1 MSTHPDRARAA
12 APGAYRAREHR
23 QLSRIIDGRP
33 GSRRWFW
40 VLALVFVG
48 LICAA
53 CGGGSSGDSSDSG
66 GGTGSASAGN
76 SAGVPEPI
84 SPSPTPAPTETS
96 GTGSQAVSQGSQSDT
111 VTSGVAWDASNCQVA
126 QILVA
131 GQVAV
136 SQQTGLCR
144 QPVSGAGGTTFYQI
158 YAAEYGPSAWVI
170 EIGDG
175 GGFVQWAFP
184 NNAWLA
190 QPDGGGAT
198 QILANSQWEPIKD
211 FAQQNPGEYYSVVSK
226 ELNDE
231 AAYRNFLTQA
241 ITIVAT
247 AGQSEQLSPGQQSAA
262 ASEIQGLQQQNADL
276 KQEIASM
283 QQQVQ
288 NQQSQQTVPADNSA
302 AWDILDNT
310 EEQLAQNTELW
321 TEPECNFSDNGCDP

>member
-1 MSTHPDRARAA
+1 MITHPDRARAA
-12 APGAYRAREHR
+12 APGALRARGHR
-23 QLSRIIDGRP
+23 HLSRTIDGRP
-33 GSRRWFW
+33 GSRRWLW

-53 CGGGSSGDSSDSG
+53 CGGGSSGGNSG
-66 GGTGSASAGN
+66 SGAGTGSASAGN
-76 SAGVPEPI
+76 SAGAPEP
-84 SPSPTPAPTETS
+84 SPSPTAAPTETS
-96 GTGSQAVSQGSQSDT
+96 GTGSQAVSQGSQSDA

-144 QPVSGAGGTTFYQI
+144 QPVSGAEGTTFYQI

-198 QILANSQWEPIKD
+198 QILVNSQWEPIKD
-211 FAQQNPGEYYSVVSK
+211 FAQQNPGDYYSVVSK

-276 KQEIASM
+276 KQEIAAM

-288 NQQSQQTVPADNSA
+288 SQQSQQTVPADNSA

>member
-1 MSTHPDRARAA
+1 
-12 APGAYRAREHR
+12 
-23 QLSRIIDGRP
+23 
-33 GSRRWFW
+33 
-40 VLALVFVG
+40 VLALVFAG
-48 LICAA
+48 LISAG
-53 CGGGSSGDSSDSG
+53 CGGGSSGGGSGSG

-84 SPSPTPAPTETS
+84 SPTPTPAPTETS
-96 GTGSQAVSQGSQSDT
+96 GAGSQAVSQGSQSGT
-111 VTSGVAWDASNCQVA
+111 VTSGVAWDTNNCQVA

-144 QPVSGAGGTTFYQI
+144 QPVSGAGGTTFYEI

-190 QPDGGGAT
+190 QPDGGGTT
-198 QILANSQWEPIKD
+198 QILVNSQWEPIKD

-276 KQEIASM
+276 KQEIAST

>member
-1 MSTHPDRARAA
+1 MITHPDRARAA
-12 APGAYRAREHR
+12 APGALRARGHR
-23 QLSRIIDGRP
+23 HLSRTTDGRP
-33 GSRRWFW
+33 GSRRWLC

-53 CGGGSSGDSSDSG
+53 CGGGSSGGNSGSG

-76 SAGVPEPI
+76 SAGVPEP
-84 SPSPTPAPTETS
+84 SPSPAPAPAGTS

-144 QPVSGAGGTTFYQI
+144 QPVAGAGGTTFYQI

-175 GGFVQWAFP
+175 GGFVQWVFP
-184 NNAWLA
+184 NNVWLA

-198 QILANSQWEPIKD
+198 QILVNSQWEPIKD
-211 FAQQNPGEYYSVVSK
+211 FAQQNPSEYYSVVSK

>member
-1 MSTHPDRARAA
+1 MITHPDRARAA
-12 APGAYRAREHR
+12 ASGALRARGHR
-23 QLSRIIDGRP
+23 HLSRTTDGRP
-33 GSRRWFW
+33 GSRRWLC

-53 CGGGSSGDSSDSG
+53 CGGGSSGGNSGSG

-76 SAGVPEPI
+76 SAGVPEP
-84 SPSPTPAPTETS
+84 SPSPAPAPAGTS

-144 QPVSGAGGTTFYQI
+144 QPVAGAGGTTFYQI

-175 GGFVQWAFP
+175 GGFVQWVFP
-184 NNAWLA
+184 NNVWLA

-198 QILANSQWEPIKD
+198 QILVNSQWEPIKD
-211 FAQQNPGEYYSVVSK
+211 FAQQNPSEYYSVVSK

-231 AAYRNFLTQA
+231 AAYRNFLAQA

-276 KQEIASM
+276 KQEIASV

-302 AWDILDNT
+302 AWAIFDNT

>member
-1 MSTHPDRARAA
+1 MLT
-12 APGAYRAREHR
+12 
-23 QLSRIIDGRP
+23 
-33 GSRRWFW
+33 
-40 VLALVFVG
+40 LVFVG

-53 CGGGSSGDSSDSG
+53 CGGGSNGGSSGSG

-111 VTSGVAWDASNCQVA
+111 VTSGVAWDPSNCQVPK
-126 QILVA
+126 ILVA

-144 QPVSGAGGTTFYQI
+144 QPVAGAGGTTFYQI

-175 GGFVQWAFP
+175 SGFVQWAFP

-211 FAQQNPGEYYSVVSK
+211 FAHQNPSEYYSVVSK

-288 NQQSQQTVPADNSA
+288 SQQSQRTVPRSEI
-302 AWDILDNT
+302 ILRLGT
-310 EEQLAQNTELW
+310 FW
-321 TEPECNFSDNGCDP
+321 TTRKSKASSEH

>member
-1 MSTHPDRARAA
+1 MITRPDRARAA
-12 APGAYRAREHR
+12 APGALRAREHR

-40 VLALVFVG
+40 VLALIFVG

-53 CGGGSSGDSSDSG
+53 CGGGSSGGSSGSG

-76 SAGVPEPI
+76 SAGAPEP
-84 SPSPTPAPTETS
+84 SPSPNAAPTETS
-96 GTGSQAVSQGSQSDT
+96 GTGSQAVSQGSQSGA

-144 QPVSGAGGTTFYQI
+144 QPVPGAGGTTFYQI

-198 QILANSQWEPIKD
+198 QILVNSQWEPIKD

-276 KQEIASM
+276 KQEIAST

>member
-1 MSTHPDRARAA
+1 M
-12 APGAYRAREHR
+12 
-23 QLSRIIDGRP
+23 
-33 GSRRWFW
+33 
-40 VLALVFVG
+40 LALVFVG

-53 CGGGSSGDSSDSG
+53 CGGGSSGGNSGSG
-66 GGTGSASAGN
+66 GGTGSVSAGN
-76 SAGVPEPI
+76 SAGAAEP
-84 SPSPTPAPTETS
+84 SPSPAPAPAGTS

-144 QPVSGAGGTTFYQI
+144 QPVAGAGGTTFYQI

-170 EIGDG
+170 EIGNG
-175 GGFVQWAFP
+175 GGFVQWVFP
-184 NNAWLA
+184 NNVWLA

-198 QILANSQWEPIKD
+198 QILVNSQWEPIKD

>member
-1 MSTHPDRARAA
+1 MLT
-12 APGAYRAREHR
+12 
-23 QLSRIIDGRP
+23 
-33 GSRRWFW
+33 
-40 VLALVFVG
+40 LVFVG

-53 CGGGSSGDSSDSG
+53 CGGGSNGGSSGSG

-144 QPVSGAGGTTFYQI
+144 QPVAGAGGTTFYQI

-198 QILANSQWEPIKD
+198 QILTNSQWEPIKD
-211 FAQQNPGEYYSVVSK
+211 FAQQNPSEYYSVVSK

-288 NQQSQQTVPADNSA
+288 NQQSQQTVP
-302 AWDILDNT
+302 
-310 EEQLAQNTELW
+310 
-321 TEPECNFSDNGCDP
+321 GR

>member
-1 MSTHPDRARAA
+1 
-12 APGAYRAREHR
+12 
-23 QLSRIIDGRP
+23 
-33 GSRRWFW
+33 
-40 VLALVFVG
+40 
-48 LICAA
+48 
-53 CGGGSSGDSSDSG
+53 
-66 GGTGSASAGN
+66 
-76 SAGVPEPI
+76 
-84 SPSPTPAPTETS
+84 
-96 GTGSQAVSQGSQSDT
+96 VSQGSQSDT

-144 QPVSGAGGTTFYQI
+144 QPVAGAGGTTFYQI

-198 QILANSQWEPIKD
+198 QILDNSQWEPIKD
-211 FAQQNPGEYYSVVSK
+211 FAQQNPSEYYSVVSK

>member
-1 MSTHPDRARAA
+1 M
-12 APGAYRAREHR
+12 
-23 QLSRIIDGRP
+23 
-33 GSRRWFW
+33 
-40 VLALVFVG
+40 LALVFVG

-53 CGGGSSGDSSDSG
+53 CGGGSSGGNSGSG
-66 GGTGSASAGN
+66 GGTGSVSAGN
-76 SAGVPEPI
+76 SAGAAEP
-84 SPSPTPAPTETS
+84 SPSPAPAPAGTS
-96 GTGSQAVSQGSQSDT
+96 GTGSQALSQGSQSDT

-144 QPVSGAGGTTFYQI
+144 QPVAGAGGTTFYQI

-175 GGFVQWAFP
+175 GGFVQWVFP
-184 NNAWLA
+184 NNVWLA

-198 QILANSQWEPIKD
+198 QILVNSQWEPIKD

>member
-1 MSTHPDRARAA
+1 
-12 APGAYRAREHR
+12 
-23 QLSRIIDGRP
+23 
-33 GSRRWFW
+33 

-53 CGGGSSGDSSDSG
+53 CGGGSSGGNSGSG
-66 GGTGSASAGN
+66 GGTGSVSAGN
-76 SAGVPEPI
+76 SAGAAEP
-84 SPSPTPAPTETS
+84 SPSPAPAPAGTS

-144 QPVSGAGGTTFYQI
+144 QPVAGAGGTTFYQI
-158 YAAEYGPSAWVI
+158 YAAECGPSAWVI

-175 GGFVQWAFP
+175 GGFVQWVFP
-184 NNAWLA
+184 NNVWLA

-198 QILANSQWEPIKD
+198 QILVNSQWEPIKD

>member
-1 MSTHPDRARAA
+1 
-12 APGAYRAREHR
+12 
-23 QLSRIIDGRP
+23 
-33 GSRRWFW
+33 

-53 CGGGSSGDSSDSG
+53 CGGGSSGGSSGSG

-76 SAGVPEPI
+76 SAGAAEPG
-84 SPSPTPAPTETS
+84 PSPAPAPAGTS
-96 GTGSQAVSQGSQSDT
+96 GTGSQAVTQGSQSDT

-144 QPVSGAGGTTFYQI
+144 QPVAGAGGTTFYQI

-175 GGFVQWAFP
+175 GGFVQWVFP
-184 NNAWLA
+184 NNVWLA

-198 QILANSQWEPIKD
+198 QILVNSQWEPIKD

-247 AGQSEQLSPGQQSAA
+247 AGQSDQLSPGQQSAA

-302 AWDILDNT
+302 AWDILDST

>member
-1 MSTHPDRARAA
+1 MITHPDRARAA
-12 APGAYRAREHR
+12 APGALRAREHR
-23 QLSRIIDGRP
+23 HLSRPIDGRP
-33 GSRRWFW
+33 GSRRWLW

-53 CGGGSSGDSSDSG
+53 CGGGSSGGSSGSG

-76 SAGVPEPI
+76 SAGAPEP
-84 SPSPTPAPTETS
+84 SPSPNAAPTETS
-96 GTGSQAVSQGSQSDT
+96 GTGSQAVSQGSQSGA

-198 QILANSQWEPIKD
+198 QILVNSQWEPIKD

-276 KQEIASM
+276 KQEIAST